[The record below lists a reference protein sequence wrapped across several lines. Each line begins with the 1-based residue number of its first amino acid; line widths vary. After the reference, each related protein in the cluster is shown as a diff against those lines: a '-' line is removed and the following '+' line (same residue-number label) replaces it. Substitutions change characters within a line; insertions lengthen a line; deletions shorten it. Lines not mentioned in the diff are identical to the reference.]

1 MKVGVFLHEHLP
13 EAGGGYTYQEEVV
26 RALVECAA
34 ASRHDFTLFCKRPE
48 SISWASEND
57 RISIAPA
64 LGNGPW
70 TSNLTSVP
78 DPPSLFSLIRG
89 AASTTVRRLIF
100 RPVQHLPSFEEE
112 FKKAGV
118 EFLWFLGTGF
128 PVDIPYLA
136 VVWDLQ
142 HRLQPWF
149 PEVSE
154 NGEWDS
160 RERLY
165 ARVLRRASIITTG
178 TNAGREEIERFYQVP
193 ASRIRILPLP
203 TPRFASDVVPD
214 DGTATLSKYG
224 VPTGYLF
231 YPAQFWAHKNHVNLL
246 LAVRE
251 LRDEH
256 GLILPVVFVGSDKG
270 NMEHVRRRVGELG
283 LTTQVHFLGFVPQV
297 DLITLY
303 RKAFALIYVTF
314 FGPDNL
320 PPLEAFTLQC
330 PVVASDVS
338 GAREQLGEAALLVD
352 PTNPHEIA
360 NAVKFLYDDPELR
373 HVLIER
379 GLERASRWTGRDFV
393 TGIFSI
399 LDEFETIRHSW
410 GQ

>member
-1 MKVGVFLHEHLP
+1 
-13 EAGGGYTYQEEVV
+13 
-26 RALVECAA
+26 
-34 ASRHDFTLFCKRPE
+34 
-48 SISWASEND
+48 
-57 RISIAPA
+57 
-64 LGNGPW
+64 
-70 TSNLTSVP
+70 
-78 DPPSLFSLIRG
+78 
-89 AASTTVRRLIF
+89 
-100 RPVQHLPSFEEE
+100 
-112 FKKAGV
+112 
-118 EFLWFLGTGF
+118 
-128 PVDIPYLA
+128 
-136 VVWDLQ
+136 
-142 HRLQPWF
+142 
-149 PEVSE
+149 
-154 NGEWDS
+154 
-160 RERLY
+160 
-165 ARVLRRASIITTG
+165 
-178 TNAGREEIERFYQVP
+178 
-193 ASRIRILPLP
+193 
-203 TPRFASDVVPD
+203 
-214 DGTATLSKYG
+214 
-224 VPTGYLF
+224 LF

-360 NAVKFLYDDPELR
+360 NSVKSLYDHPELR
-373 HVLIER
+373 HALIER

-393 TGIFSI
+393 TGIFLI
-399 LDEFETIRHSW
+399 LDEFEAIRHSW